1 MVYERGCLFGDADY
15 ILVVPCK
22 ILTPLEPKI
31 SHGR

>member
-1 MVYERGCLFGDADY
+1 VVDERGCLFGDTDY
-15 ILVVPCK
+15 ILVVPRK